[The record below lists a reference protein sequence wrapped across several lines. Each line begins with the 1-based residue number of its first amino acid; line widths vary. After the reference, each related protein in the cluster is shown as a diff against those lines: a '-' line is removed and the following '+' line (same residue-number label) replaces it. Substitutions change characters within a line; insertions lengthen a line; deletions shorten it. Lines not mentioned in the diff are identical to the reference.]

1 MYKIV
6 RKIAFATI
14 SLILAIV
21 TFTGVT
27 FAWLSINSDA
37 WIEGMQIEATSGKGF
52 LVSVDGYNYSSSL
65 IEDQI
70 VKAILIKYR
79 KGYTINQNGELLD
92 ENNENVIG
100 FASFTIYNEKSFERR
115 ACFSIDDNEINDIGD
130 EVKIFRVD
138 NNIPKEKF
146 TSLICSYFYCFTQIT
161 SFISVFIGY
170 GSIIA
175 GFSIF
180 CFF

>member
-92 ENNENVIG
+92 ENNEKIL
-100 FASFTIYNEKSFERR
+100 SKDYEKLFKNIRLEPCTSYETENY
-115 ACFSIDDNEINDIGD
+115 DLQYL
-130 EVKIFRVD
+130 FRT
-138 NNIPKEKF
+138 PF
-146 TSLICSYFYCFTQIT
+146 
-161 SFISVFIGY
+161 
-170 GSIIA
+170 
-175 GFSIF
+175 
-180 CFF
+180 